1 MKIFFLS
8 LMMPILTFF
17 IGVEVFRNAT
27 PKISLQTIT
36 ENTDFYDGM
45 SVEIES
51 YMQADEIDGK
61 IWRLGQQFEKPEYW
75 TFLNFDENKSEID
88 SLKSK
93 LKEDF
98 SINRYKRAKVVVKG
112 VITDNCKKRLCCF
125 GKSLNLKV
133 YEIKQIAPVEDFSR
147 TFHSKIFTSN

>member
-27 PKISLQTIT
+27 PKVSLETVT
-36 ENTDFYDGM
+36 ENADFYDGM

-51 YMQADEIDGK
+51 YMQAEELDANL
-61 IWRLGQQFEKPEYW
+61 WRLGQQFEKPEYW

-88 SLKSK
+88 SLKSE
-93 LKEDF
+93 LRENF
-98 SINRYKRAKVVVKG
+98 SIDRYKRAKVVVKG
-112 VITDNCKKRLCCF
+112 VITDNCENITCCA
-125 GKSLNLKV
+125 GKVLRLKV
-133 YEIKQIAPVEDFSR
+133 YEIRQIAPVEVFSR
-147 TFHSKIFTSN
+147 PVKD

>member
-27 PKISLQTIT
+27 PKVSLETVT
-36 ENTDFYDGM
+36 ENTAFYDGM
-45 SVEIES
+45 TVEIES
-51 YMQADEIDGK
+51 YMQAEEIDTNL
-61 IWRLGQQFEKPEYW
+61 WRLGQQFEKPEYW

-88 SLKSK
+88 SLKSE
-93 LKEDF
+93 LKENF
-98 SINRYKRAKVVVKG
+98 SHERYKRVKVVVKG
-112 VITDNCKKRLCCF
+112 VITDNCKERLSCF

-133 YEIKQIAPVEDFSR
+133 YEIRQIAPVEDFSR
-147 TFHSKIFTSN
+147 PVKD